1 MTSSPGSRMPRPDRI
16 AAALVAAAL
25 ATAAGPLGA
34 EALEWGGQ
42 AGLAFP
48 QADLNG
54 GHWLHGN
61 TGVSCGL
68 HLLWPWNGG
77 HAFRLRA
84 DATWLPRN
92 PVVLRDAPVDRE
104 SAKVRLLS
112 AGVDYNYFPAIHPE
126 GLYLIAGLGYGRIR
140 CYGVT
145 LASGGPWP
153 SSQEASAPVV
163 AMGLGSRFTP
173 LLGGELRFASATF
186 RNLGSSGSRMQAPMV
201 TAALTLDF

>member
-1 MTSSPGSRMPRPDRI
+1 MTSSPASRMPRRDRI
-16 AAALVAAAL
+16 AAALAAAAL
-25 ATAAGPLGA
+25 ATAGGPLGA
-34 EALEWGGQ
+34 EPLQWGAQ
-42 AGLAFP
+42 AALAFP

-61 TGVSCGL
+61 TGVGCGL
-68 HLLWPWNGG
+68 HVLWPWDGG

-84 DATWLPRN
+84 DAAWLPRN

-112 AGVDYNYFPAIHPE
+112 AGVDYNFFPGIHPE
-126 GLYLIAGLGYGRIR
+126 GLYLIAGLGYSRIR

-145 LASGGPWP
+145 VASAGPWP
-153 SSQEASAPVV
+153 GSQEASAPVM

-173 LLGGELRFASATF
+173 HLGGELRLASATF
-186 RNLGSSGSRMQAPMV
+186 KNLGRSGSRVGAPMF